1 MHPRTIALILLLPLA
16 AGLSAKAPP
25 DGLAQL
31 LESRLALFP
40 ARTGLYVKH
49 LGSGEEASVRGDE
62 SFSSASVIK
71 LAIMIR
77 AFQLADEKSLDLNER
92 VEIRRGDLRD
102 GSGVL
107 QFHDL
112 GLTPTYRDLV
122 TEMVITSDNTATDLM
137 VQKIGGVDALNKW
150 LTASGFT
157 HTQMVGRGH
166 EYRRKLLTLI
176 NPEFANLT
184 PEETT
189 GLQYASQD
197 SALFGLYADL
207 FTGPRA
213 KWVEIVRDAA
223 NRRALAGYR
232 NRLTVQDRAYWL
244 GDMTPRETGRLL
256 EAIERGTLTSK
267 ASAATM
273 KMIMGRQQAGSRR
286 LPHFLDVPVAHK
298 TGDSGVIANDVGLVS
313 ARSGTVIIS
322 FFVNGVTGS
331 YGEAEDRMGRAAR
344 EIVDYFDG
352 VASQRPAAPAALPQY
367 ERTVLLESTAETSAN
382 VSIGDVNGDGNP
394 DIVLA
399 KGRHWPLVD
408 RVLLGDGRG
417 GFPAAHDLGTAS
429 DRSYSGHLVDL
440 DGDRDLDVVISNDR
454 PDPKLVYLNDG
465 TGHFRAGSTYGQ
477 AEWPTRNATVVDL
490 NADGLPDIVVANRT
504 GDRPGASYICF
515 GKGRGQFDAA
525 CEKFATESA
534 TTITAADVTG
544 DGRVDL
550 IVPHR
555 DGGQSHVYVNGGKGT
570 FAAATR
576 VPFGPAAA
584 NIRMSAA
591 ADLNGDGRQDLVT
604 IDEKTGVA
612 VYFVEAGQRMSAAVP
627 IGLGDKAPY
636 ALALGDLDGDG
647 KTDIVVGYI
656 EARPAVFFNDGSG
669 RRFTPVLFGDDKG
682 TAYGLAI
689 GDVDKDGR
697 LDIAVARSGAPNVLY
712 FGGAAGQ
719 QTRSPAPVRRVIQPA
734 GYKPTPSPLV
744 PGILVGDTLYLSGS
758 TGGDPVSGQL
768 VPGGLE
774 AEMRQIMTNVQ
785 TVLAAADMSLG
796 DVVAVTTYLADM
808 ADFARYNDLYKS
820 YFPNG
825 AYPTRSTVGVKEL
838 ARGARLEITM
848 TAVRS
853 K

>member
-1 MHPRTIALILLLPLA
+1 MMRMLKIRATVLSLLVLFA
-16 AGLSAKAPP
+16 ATVSAQGPSRDLTK
-25 DGLAQL
+25 L
-31 LESRLALFP
+31 LESQLADFP

-49 LGSGEEASVRGDE
+49 LGTGEEASVRGDE

-77 AFQLADEKSLDLNER
+77 AFQMVDAKTLDLNAR
-92 VEIRRGDLRD
+92 VTIDRADLRD

-107 QFHDL
+107 Q
-112 GLTPTYRDLV
+112 
-122 TEMVITSDNTATDLM
+122 
-137 VQKIGGVDALNKW
+137 
-150 LTASGFT
+150 
-157 HTQMVGRGH
+157 GR
-166 EYRRKLLTLI
+166 T
-176 NPEFANLT
+176 
-184 PEETT
+184 
-189 GLQYASQD
+189 
-197 SALFGLYADL
+197 
-207 FTGPRA
+207 
-213 KWVEIVRDAA
+213 
-223 NRRALAGYR
+223 
-232 NRLTVQDRAYWL
+232 
-244 GDMTPRETGRLL
+244 
-256 EAIERGTLTSK
+256 
-267 ASAATM
+267 
-273 KMIMGRQQAGSRR
+273 
-286 LPHFLDVPVAHK
+286 
-298 TGDSGVIANDVGLVS
+298 
-313 ARSGTVIIS
+313 
-322 FFVNGVTGS
+322 
-331 YGEAEDRMGRAAR
+331 AR
-344 EIVDYFDG
+344 EIVNYFDG
-352 VASQRPAAPAALPQY
+352 ASAQRPAAPAALPQY
-367 ERTVLLESTAETSAN
+367 ERTVLLEATSETSAN

-394 DIVLA
+394 DLVLA

-408 RVLLGDGRG
+408 RVMLGDGHG
-417 GFPAAHDLGTAS
+417 GFSKSYDLGSAS

-440 DGDRDLDVVISNDR
+440 DGDRDLDVVISNDK
-454 PDPKLVYLNDG
+454 DPKLVYLNDG
-465 TGHFRAGSTYGQ
+465 TGRFTPGSNFG
-477 AEWPTRNATVVDL
+477 EPDWPTRNATIVDL
-490 NADGLPDIVVANRT
+490 NADGRPDIVVANRT

-515 GKGRGQFDAA
+515 NKGRGQFDST

-544 DGRVDL
+544 DGLADL

-555 DGGQSHVYVNGGKGT
+555 DGGQSHIYVNGGKGT
-570 FAAATR
+570 FVGAVR
-576 VPFGPAAA
+576 VPFGPPDA

-612 VYFVEAGQRMSAAVP
+612 IYYGEAGNRLSAAVP

-636 ALALGDLDGDG
+636 ALALGDLDGDT

-669 RRFTPVLFGDDKG
+669 RQFTPVLFGDAKG

-697 LDIAVARSGAPNVLY
+697 LDIAVARSEAPNVLY
-712 FGGAAGQ
+712 FGGAAVQ
-719 QTRSPAPVRRVIQPA
+719 QSRGPAPVRRVIQPA

-758 TGGDPVSGQL
+758 TGGDPVSGGL

-774 AEMRQIMTNVQ
+774 PEMKQIMTNVQ
-785 TVLAAADMSLG
+785 TVLAAADMSLA
-796 DVVAVTTYLADM
+796 DVVAVTIYLADM
-808 ADFARYNDLYKS
+808 ADFARFNALYTS

-825 AYPTRSTVGVKEL
+825 AYPTRSTVAVKDL